1 MANHSLR
8 RLPLLGQVRWGVR
21 ESVPSGL
28 AGERLDRVVSMMTGL
43 SRSVASALVADGL
56 VQVNGEVVTARSHRL
71 GHDDVVDVEVVDQVS
86 GPVVVAD
93 PTVVVEVVYEDDD
106 VVVVNKPPGLV
117 VHPGAGNPN
126 GTLVHG
132 LLHRYPE
139 MEDVGEPWRPGLVHR
154 LDADTSGLLVVARTP
169 EAYDGLVAQLA
180 GHHVDRQYDALV
192 WGVFET
198 PAGRVDAPIG
208 RSRRHPTRMA
218 VSAAGRDAVT
228 DYAVEETFHQPVVVS
243 LLRCRLH
250 TGRTHQIR
258 VHLAGIGHPV
268 VGDSLYGGV
277 RESLAVPRLCLHAAQ
292 LGFVHPSTGENVVVS
307 APLPGDLA
315 GVIDG
320 LRQGLV
326 PDS

>member
-1 MANHSLR
+1 MVNQSPVGRPHRS
-8 RLPLLGQVRWGVR
+8 QVGWAVR

-43 SRSVASALVADGL
+43 SRSAATALVADGL
-56 VQVNGEVVTARSHRL
+56 VQVNGAVVTTRSHRL
-71 GHDDVVDVEVVDQVS
+71 GQDDVVDVEVVDEVA

-117 VHPGAGNPN
+117 VHPGAGNPT

-139 MEDVGEPWRPGLVHR
+139 MEGVGEPWRPGLVHR

-192 WGVFET
+192 WGLFET

-228 DYAVEETFHQPVVVS
+228 DYTVEETFHQPVVVS
-243 LLRCRLH
+243 RLRCRLH

-277 RESLAVPRLCLHAAQ
+277 RESLAVPRLCLHAAR
-292 LGFVHPSTGENVVVS
+292 LGFVHPVTGEDVVVT
-307 APLPGDLA
+307 APPPDDLA
-315 GVIDG
+315 RVFDG